1 MLKKNKA
8 IKILLKPNKE
18 QAILFNK
25 TFGCCRLVYNTM
37 LGERIE
43 SYKATKESVSQDPSE
58 LKEEFP
64 FLREVDSSALAHE
77 WTNLNV
83 AFNNFLKNIG
93 KIGFPKFKSK
103 RKDKDSYTTMFTNN
117 NIRFEDKYLRLPKV
131 SLVKCVQHRQ
141 IPDGWKIKSITI
153 TRRPSGKY
161 YASILF
167 EYYVEEPK
175 QIVPNIDNSIGI
187 DYMSKGLGMTSDSE
201 ILSEHRYF
209 RESQSKLAR
218 AERKL
223 SRMKPGSKN
232 YEKKKESSKIT

>member
-1 MLKKNKA
+1 
-8 IKILLKPNKE
+8 
-18 QAILFNK
+18 
-25 TFGCCRLVYNTM
+25 
-37 LGERIE
+37 
-43 SYKATKESVSQDPSE
+43 
-58 LKEEFP
+58 
-64 FLREVDSSALAHE
+64 
-77 WTNLNV
+77 
-83 AFNNFLKNIG
+83 
-93 KIGFPKFKSK
+93 
-103 RKDKDSYTTMFTNN
+103 MFTNN

-209 RESQSKLAR
+209 RES
-218 AERKL
+218 
-223 SRMKPGSKN
+223 
-232 YEKKKESSKIT
+232 